1 MGDNLLSHF
10 MKGRPLPAFLNNVI
24 NNSIIENNVTLEGP
38 LSLKRFVNLESLD
51 ISGHKITKLDVSD
64 CPHIQKLCIVNNP
77 FYGSLKPLR
86 DFTYLKEIGIANTD
100 VDSGLEYLP
109 KNFFNFNATA
119 SDLEIMTGKLG
130 REIIKNYKAREQAK
144 QEELIEIV
152 E

>member
-64 CPHIQKLCIVNNP
+64 CPHIRELHCSRNQLTNIDISNN
-77 FYGSLKPLR
+77 R
-86 DFTYLKEIGIANTD
+86 
-100 VDSGLEYLP
+100 
-109 KNFFNFNATA
+109 
-119 SDLEIMTGKLG
+119 
-130 REIIKNYKAREQAK
+130 Q
-144 QEELIEIV
+144 IETI
-152 E
+152 